1 MSMSERLFRN
11 LDEIAADMND
21 ETLITGP
28 VRGNCSG
35 LNGAACRNQTCTADV
50 QPVPDAMVGND
61 REMAD

>member
-1 MSMSERLFRN
+1 MSMSARLFRN

-21 ETLITGP
+21 DSVIMGP

-35 LNGAACRNQTCTADV
+35 INGAGCRNRTCTAGV

>member
-1 MSMSERLFRN
+1 
-11 LDEIAADMND
+11 MND
-21 ETLITGP
+21 DTVIMGP

-35 LNGAACRNQTCTADV
+35 INGAGCRNQTCTADV

>member
-1 MSMSERLFRN
+1 MSMSARLFRN

-21 ETLITGP
+21 DSVIMGP

-35 LNGAACRNQTCTADV
+35 INGAGCRNRTSTADV